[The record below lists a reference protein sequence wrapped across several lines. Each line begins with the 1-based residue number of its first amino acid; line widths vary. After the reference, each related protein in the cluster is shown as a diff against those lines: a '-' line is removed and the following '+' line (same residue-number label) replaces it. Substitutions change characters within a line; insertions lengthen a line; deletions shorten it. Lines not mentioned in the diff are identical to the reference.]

1 MSGSVLFVDDEE
13 YVLNSIERLF
23 SDLDFNI
30 LKAANA
36 DEALKVFAH
45 EEIAVIVSD
54 HSMPGMK
61 GVELLSKVKALSPD
75 TLKILMTAHANL
87 GVAVDAIN
95 DGEVF
100 RFILKPWDNASL
112 INTVE
117 EAVNRYHVIQ
127 SLKNVDKST
136 LLSLAQTIELKDPY
150 TRGHCERVSKYALMI
165 ANELDLSDELI
176 KSINYGSW
184 LHDCGKIGVPG
195 NILNKTGPLDETEF
209 NIIKKHPRMGSD
221 VVRQANLSET
231 IINIVL
237 YHHERYD
244 GTGYPTGLKG
254 DSIPIEARIV
264 TVADIFDAL
273 TSDRSYRDKYSED
286 RAIKIMFMMRG
297 NVLDPV
303 IIDTFL
309 YRCLK
314 LDKETVEALS
324 SKVLN
329 ES

>member
-1 MSGSVLFVDDEE
+1 MTGSVLFVDDEE

-23 SDLDFNI
+23 ADLDFNI
-30 LKAANA
+30 LKASSA
-36 DEALKVFAH
+36 DEALKLFGKK
-45 EEIAVIVSD
+45 EIAVIVSD

-61 GVELLSKVKALSPD
+61 GVELLSKIKDLSPD

-100 RFILKPWDNASL
+100 RFILKPWDNTSL
-112 INTVE
+112 INTVQ
-117 EAVNRYHVIQ
+117 EAVSRYHVIQ
-127 SLKNVDKST
+127 SLKNMDKST
-136 LLSLAQTIELKDPY
+136 LLSLSHTIELKDPY
-150 TRGHCERVSKYALMI
+150 TRGHCERVSKYASMI
-165 ANELDLSDELI
+165 ANELDLSEKLTELI
-176 KSINYGSW
+176 TYGSW
-184 LHDCGKIGVPG
+184 LHDCGKIGVPES
-195 NILNKTGPLDETEF
+195 ILNKEGPLDESEF
-209 NIIKKHPRMGSD
+209 NIIKKHPRMGAD
-221 VVRQANLSET
+221 VARQANLSET

-254 DSIPIEARIV
+254 DTIPLEARIV

-273 TSDRSYRDKYSED
+273 TSNRSYRDKYDED
-286 RAIKIMFMMRG
+286 RAVKIMFKMRG
-297 NVLDPV
+297 NVLDPE

-314 LDKETVEALS
+314 LDRDAVEALS
-324 SKVLN
+324 DKVLN
-329 ES
+329 E